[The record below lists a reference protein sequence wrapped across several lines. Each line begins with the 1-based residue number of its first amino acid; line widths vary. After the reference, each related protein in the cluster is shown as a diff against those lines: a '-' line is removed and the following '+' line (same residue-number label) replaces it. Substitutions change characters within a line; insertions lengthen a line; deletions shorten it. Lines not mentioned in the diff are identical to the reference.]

1 MNTYIPIEISCL
13 GRKMTK
19 KIKPSKMVWNLLSS
33 KEPDSKVIGKKEE
46 TNLQHL
52 NRELQN

>member
-1 MNTYIPIEISCL
+1 
-13 GRKMTK
+13 MTK
-19 KIKPSKMVWNLLSS
+19 KIKPSKMAWNLLSS

-52 NRELQN
+52 NRGLQN